1 MSNLLAINV
10 NDHIE
15 KKNGLSYLSW
25 AWAWAEVLKVDPAA
39 TWEAHEKDGLPF
51 IAMPDTSALV
61 KVAVTIKGHTK
72 SCLLPVMNN
81 RNQAI
86 KNPDAFAV
94 NTAIVR
100 CLTKAIAMHGLGLYI
115 YAGEDMPEGD
125 EEPQRPAPRA
135 PAKAQAVAERVGGTV
150 EEIDAITLCAMIA
163 EAKDDTRL
171 QQLVAHAKALPE
183 ADKPMVRRAFDERR
197 KMLAEVGQ

>member
-1 MSNLLAINV
+1 M
-10 NDHIE
+10 
-15 KKNGLSYLSW
+15 
-25 AWAWAEVLKVDPAA
+25 DPAA

-61 KVAVTIKGHTK
+61 KVSVTIKGHTK

-125 EEPQRPAPRA
+125 DEPQRPAPRA
-135 PAKAQAVAERVGGTV
+135 PAKAHAFAERVGGTV
-150 EEIDAITLCAMIA
+150 EEIDAVTLLAYI
-163 EAKDDTRL
+163 
-171 QQLVAHAKALPE
+171 QQAQDISELEKYRGHVSALTG
-183 ADKPMVRRAFDERR
+183 ADKEQAGREFNAKRRAL
-197 KMLAEVGQ
+197 LAEVAR